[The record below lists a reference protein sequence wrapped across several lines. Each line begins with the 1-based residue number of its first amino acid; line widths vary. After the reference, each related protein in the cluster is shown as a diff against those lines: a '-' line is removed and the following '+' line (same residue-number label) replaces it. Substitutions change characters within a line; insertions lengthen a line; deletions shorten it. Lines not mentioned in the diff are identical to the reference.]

1 MEFGKKREIVDKSLL
16 KKKVIE
22 ENKRLSCENS
32 TLSKTIEGKKKE
44 IKSIDKELKSIQKD
58 KVSLQKSLDKDNE
71 MKSLLGEKIT
81 SLSTEKKLAEMEVQD
96 IISQVQASD
105 KILDSAEKE
114 LNKIEKRIEHLESK
128 KKEYT
133 GIQSRIS
140 KAKQE
145 LKDVKLDIKASEKAL
160 EDIRKEFG
168 DNTVKQNLEAT
179 SIKRKLKAQISKL
192 NKEIETLTDD
202 NESLKEESQELSS
215 SKMSSIASMEAERIK
230 LKDDILEL
238 QRAMRDKINDESE
251 KIGKLANIADTR
263 AKQVEVM
270 QQLSKKVEKDL
281 AKARKRYE
289 DWRISTLDEVAS
301 MKLKGK
307 LKRIDKAGL
316 SDVLNK

>member
-1 MEFGKKREIVDKSLL
+1 MELGRKRNVVDKSLL
-16 KKKVIE
+16 KEKIVE
-22 ENKRLSCENS
+22 ENKRLNNENS

-44 IKSIDKELKSIQKD
+44 IKSVDKELKSIQKD

-114 LNKIEKRIEHLESK
+114 LNKIENRIEHLESK

-168 DNTVKQNLEAT
+168 DNTIKQNLEAT
-179 SIKRKLKAQISKL
+179 SIKRKLNTQITKL
-192 NKEIETLTDD
+192 TKEVESLTGD
-202 NESLKEESQELSS
+202 NELLKQESQELSAN
-215 SKMSSIASMEAERIK
+215 KVSSIAFMEAERVQ
-230 LKDDILEL
+230 LKDDLDDIK
-238 QRAMRDKINDESE
+238 RVMKAKINDESD
-251 KIGKLANIADTR
+251 KIGKLANIAETR
-263 AKQVEVM
+263 TKQVEAM
-270 QQLSKKVEKDL
+270 QEMSKKAQDDL
-281 AKARKRYE
+281 NRARKRFS
-289 DWRISTLDEVAS
+289 DWKLNAVDEVAR
-301 MKLKGK
+301 MKNKGK
-307 LKRIDKAGL
+307 LENIDKAGL
-316 SDVLNK
+316 RDVLND

>member
-81 SLSTEKKLAEMEVQD
+81 SLSTEKRLAEMEVQD

-114 LNKIEKRIEHLESK
+114 LNKIENRIEHLESK

-215 SKMSSIASMEAERIK
+215 SKMSSIASMEAERVQ
-230 LKDDILEL
+230 LKDDLDEIKS
-238 QRAMRDKINDESE
+238 AMRAKINDESE
-251 KIGKLANIADTR
+251 KIGNLANIADTR
-263 AKQVEVM
+263 AKQVEAM
-270 QQLSKKVEKDL
+270 MEMSKKAENDL
-281 AKARKRYE
+281 NRARKRYS
-289 DWRISTLDEVAS
+289 DWKISALDEVAR
-301 MKLKGK
+301 MKNKGK
-307 LKRIDKAGL
+307 LENIDKAGL
-316 SDVLNK
+316 KDVLNN

>member
-1 MEFGKKREIVDKSLL
+1 MELGRKRNVVDKSLL
-16 KKKVIE
+16 KEKIVE
-22 ENKRLSCENS
+22 ENKRLNNENS

-44 IKSIDKELKSIQKD
+44 IKSIDEELKSIQKD

-81 SLSTEKKLAEMEVQD
+81 SLSTEKRLAEMEVQD

-105 KILDSAEKE
+105 KILNSAEKE
-114 LNKIEKRIEHLESK
+114 LNKIEDRIEYLEGK

-145 LKDVKLDIKASEKAL
+145 LKDVKLDMKASEKAL

-179 SIKRKLKAQISKL
+179 SIKRRLKDQISKL

-202 NESLKEESQELSS
+202 NESLKEESEELSL
-215 SKMSSIASMEAERIK
+215 SKISSIAKMETEK
-230 LKDDILEL
+230 SNLKDDIFEL
-238 QRAMRDKINDESE
+238 QRVMKNKINDESE
-251 KIGKLANIADTR
+251 KIGQLANIADTR
-263 AKQVEVM
+263 AKQLEAM
-270 QQLSKKVEKDL
+270 QEMSRKAKEDL
-281 AKARKRYE
+281 EKARKRYE

-307 LKRIDKAGL
+307 LERIDKAGL